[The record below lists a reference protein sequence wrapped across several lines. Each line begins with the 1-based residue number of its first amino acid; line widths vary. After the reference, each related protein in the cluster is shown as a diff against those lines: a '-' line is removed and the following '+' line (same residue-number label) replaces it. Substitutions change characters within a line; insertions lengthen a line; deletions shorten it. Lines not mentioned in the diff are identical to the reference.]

1 MWMKSVR
8 CMCLISCSER
18 IEVIS
23 FGLQRTCR
31 LKLMCAIIVPAPW
44 TILSWDCPASK
55 DGCWWSQH
63 SANQRGAERGR
74 YPRLFGKML
83 IECELWVIASI
94 TIRKMPG
101 VYMMMV
107 LDDVLEAQCF
117 DPSLLLRGKQC
128 MDKLLS
134 FAQVFPQTTD
144 I

>member
-1 MWMKSVR
+1 
-8 CMCLISCSER
+8 
-18 IEVIS
+18 
-23 FGLQRTCR
+23 
-31 LKLMCAIIVPAPW
+31 
-44 TILSWDCPASK
+44 
-55 DGCWWSQH
+55 
-63 SANQRGAERGR
+63 
-74 YPRLFGKML
+74 ML

-94 TIRKMPG
+94 TIGKMPG
-101 VYMMMV
+101 AYMIMV